1 MAGGTALVASV
12 GGMAGASLLGG
23 ASSGIGTGAD
33 GQRNLIARLAIDLI
47 KLQVLAR
54 IILIA
59 ELHDYEQVT
68 VVVQKLKERKSE
80 VDARLRELG
89 QDASESEVDAE
100 TVPTD
105 EKSQLKVL
113 SRALDRAVDDLLKR
127 KAQDFKDMRG

>member
-1 MAGGTALVASV
+1 M
-12 GGMAGASLLGG
+12 
-23 ASSGIGTGAD
+23 
-33 GQRNLIARLAIDLI
+33 
-47 KLQVLAR
+47 LAR

-89 QDASESEVDAE
+89 QDTSEAEVDPE

-105 EKSQLKVL
+105 EKAQLKGL
-113 SRALDRAVDDLLKR
+113 SRALDRAADDLLKR